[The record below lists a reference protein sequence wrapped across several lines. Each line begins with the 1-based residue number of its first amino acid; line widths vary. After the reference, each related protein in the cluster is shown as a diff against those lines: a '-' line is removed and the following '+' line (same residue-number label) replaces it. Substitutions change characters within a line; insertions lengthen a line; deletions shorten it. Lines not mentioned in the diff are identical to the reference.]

1 MIQFNVTAEARILW
15 TTTNLTN
22 GQIAA
27 LLTARAGELVRPQWV
42 SNAVKALREANAPR
56 GQQVNEVKESKVVN
70 KVAVDKVQRD
80 VVAVDEVD
88 TNVFNVMCKYNN
100 GRITTNHY
108 VFVFQGKWACDCKAG
123 QMGMNCKHVEA
134 IFR

>member
-1 MIQFNVTAEARILW
+1 MINISAEARNLW
-15 TTTNLTN
+15 TTTTLTN
-22 GQIAA
+22 GEIAK
-27 LLTARAGELVRPQWV
+27 LLGVRPQWV
-42 SNAVKALREANAPR
+42 SNAVKSLRDSNAPR
-56 GQQVNEVKESKVVN
+56 GQKVNEVKESKV
-70 KVAVDKVQRD
+70 VDKVQRD

-88 TNVFNVMCKYNN
+88 VNVFNVMSKYNN